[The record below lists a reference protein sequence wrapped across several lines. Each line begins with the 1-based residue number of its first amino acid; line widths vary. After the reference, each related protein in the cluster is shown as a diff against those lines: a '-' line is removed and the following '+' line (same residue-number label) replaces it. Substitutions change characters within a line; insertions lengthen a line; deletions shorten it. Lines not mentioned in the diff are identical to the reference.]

1 MATVNQYFQDGRSVG
16 RASEQNLYEA
26 LIIESMKIYGIQTY
40 YIPRKPFNQD
50 PILGEDPYNSFNHA
64 YPVEMYMENVTGYAG
79 EDEIIT
85 KFGLDI
91 RDSATFVVS
100 RKRWK
105 ETVGDTGN
113 SILDFRPT
121 EGDIIYMPLT
131 QSFFEIRKVD
141 SQTPFFQI
149 GKLYVYR
156 MNCELYQYSNEVF
169 DTGVSEIDNIFGQ
182 FTQSIDKF
190 ELLDESGYAL
200 LNEGGKIM
208 PLMTESYSANNDP
221 GNADND
227 SFTLERN
234 ATLDF
239 SERNPFG
246 DVG

>member
-1 MATVNQYFQDGRSVG
+1 MATVNHYFQDGKTIG
-16 RASEQNLYEA
+16 RASEQDLYEA
-26 LIIESMKIYGIQTY
+26 LIIESMKIYGVQTY
-40 YIPRKPFNQD
+40 YIPRTPFNQD

-64 YPVEMYMENVTGYAG
+64 YPIEMYMENVTGYAG

-100 RKRWK
+100 RKRWR
-105 ETVGDTGN
+105 EAVGDTGTSVLN
-113 SILDFRPT
+113 FRPT

-131 QSFFEIRKVD
+131 ESFLEIRKVD

-149 GKLYVYR
+149 GKLYVFR

-169 DTGVSEIDNIFGQ
+169 DTGIEEIDNVFGQ
-182 FTQSIDKF
+182 FTQPIDNF
-190 ELLDESGYAL
+190 VLLDESGNAL
-200 LNEGGKIM
+200 LNETGRIM
-208 PLMTESYSANNDP
+208 PLMIETYTTNNDP

>member
-1 MATVNQYFQDGRSVG
+1 MATVNQYFQDGRTIG
-16 RASEQNLYEA
+16 RASEQSLYED
-26 LIIESMKIYGIQTY
+26 LIIESMRIYGIETY
-40 YIPRKPFNQD
+40 YITRKPFNYD
-50 PILGEDPYNSFNHA
+50 AILGEDSGNTFEHA
-64 YPVEMYMENVTGYAG
+64 YPIEMYMENVTGYAG

-100 RKRWK
+100 RRRWK
-105 ETVGDTGN
+105 DTIGDTGN
-113 SILDFRPT
+113 SVLDFRPT

-131 QSFFEIRKVD
+131 KSFFEIRKVD
-141 SQTPFFQI
+141 SQTPFFQA
-149 GKLYVYR
+149 GKLYVFR
-156 MNCELYQYSNEVF
+156 MNCELFQYSSEVF
-169 DTGVSEIDNIFGQ
+169 STGIPDIDDTFSQ
-182 FTQSIDKF
+182 FTQDIDNF
-190 ELLDESGYAL
+190 ELLAEDGSPLLSDSDAL
-200 LNEGGKIM
+200 T
-208 PLMTESYSANNDP
+208 PLIEERYVTNNDP

>member
-1 MATVNQYFQDGRSVG
+1 MATVNQYFQSGKSIGNAR
-16 RASEQNLYEA
+16 EQLLYED

-50 PILGEDPYNSFNHA
+50 PILGEDPYNSFNYA
-64 YPVEMYMENVTGYAG
+64 YPIEMYMENVTGYAG

-100 RKRWK
+100 RRRWRDAI
-105 ETVGDTGN
+105 GDRGQTL
-113 SILDFRPT
+113 LDFRPT

-131 QSFFEIRKVD
+131 QSFMEIRKVD
-141 SQTPFFQI
+141 SQSPFFQI
-149 GKLYVYR
+149 GKLYVFR
-156 MNCELYQYSNEVF
+156 MNCELFQYSNEIF
-169 DTGVSEIDNIFGQ
+169 DTGVAEIDNLFGQ

-190 ELLDESGYAL
+190 ELLDESGNVL
-200 LNEGGKIM
+200 LNESGLIM
-208 PLMTESYSANNDP
+208 PLMAENYSTNNDP

-234 ATLDF
+234 NTLDF

>member
-1 MATVNQYFQDGRSVG
+1 MATVNQYFQSGKSIGNAR
-16 RASEQNLYEA
+16 EQLLYED

-50 PILGEDPYNSFNHA
+50 PILGEDPYNSFNYA
-64 YPVEMYMENVTGYAG
+64 YPIEMYMENVTGYAG

-91 RDSATFVVS
+91 RDSATFIVS
-100 RKRWK
+100 RRRWRDAI
-105 ETVGDTGN
+105 GDRGQTL
-113 SILDFRPT
+113 LDFRPT

-131 QSFFEIRKVD
+131 QSFMEIRKVD
-141 SQTPFFQI
+141 SQSPFFQI
-149 GKLYVYR
+149 GKLYVFR
-156 MNCELYQYSNEVF
+156 MNCELFQYSNEVF
-169 DTGVSEIDNIFGQ
+169 DTGIAEIDNLFGQ

-190 ELLDESGYAL
+190 ELLDEAGNAL
-200 LNEGGKIM
+200 LNESGSIM
-208 PLMTESYSANNDP
+208 PLMSENYSTNNDP
-221 GNADND
+221 GHADND

-234 ATLDF
+234 NTLDF

>member
-1 MATVNQYFQDGRSVG
+1 MATVNQYFQSGKSIGNSR
-16 RASEQNLYEA
+16 EQLLYED

-50 PILGEDPYNSFNHA
+50 PILGEDPYNSFNYA
-64 YPVEMYMENVTGYAG
+64 YPIEMYMENVTGYAG

-91 RDSATFVVS
+91 RDSATFIVS
-100 RKRWK
+100 RRRWRDAI
-105 ETVGDTGN
+105 GDRGQTL
-113 SILDFRPT
+113 LDFRPT

-131 QSFFEIRKVD
+131 QSFMEIRKVD
-141 SQTPFFQI
+141 SQSPFFQI
-149 GKLYVYR
+149 GKLYVFR
-156 MNCELYQYSNEVF
+156 MNCELFQYSNEVF
-169 DTGVSEIDNIFGQ
+169 DTGIAEIDNLFGQ

-190 ELLDESGYAL
+190 ELLDEAGNAL
-200 LNEGGKIM
+200 LNESGSIM
-208 PLMTESYSANNDP
+208 PLMSENYSTNNDP
-221 GNADND
+221 GHADND

-234 ATLDF
+234 NTLDF